1 MKKIEI
7 KIDCRSK
14 DFTLKQN
21 LRKEIRHKPLRL
33 GCQSVGL
40 DYRI

>member
-21 LRKEIRHKPLRL
+21 LRKEVIA
-33 GCQSVGL
+33 GVSASSFV
-40 DYRI
+40 